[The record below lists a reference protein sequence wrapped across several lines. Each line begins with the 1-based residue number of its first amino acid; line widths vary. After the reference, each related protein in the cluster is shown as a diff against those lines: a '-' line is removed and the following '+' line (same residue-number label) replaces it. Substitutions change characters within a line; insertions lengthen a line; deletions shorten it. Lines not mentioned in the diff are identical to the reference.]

1 MKFILYFVFTTI
13 YGLIGLAFVIYYSTN
28 FIKEK
33 FFNKLS
39 DDIAGYITFFIMAPI
54 VVYGLSYERILFDK
68 HVRKVIS
75 LPYTKEVSRAYCGDV
90 IEPMSWFNS
99 YICGAQIIM
108 PPMPE
113 KNNLYFKLIF
123 SLGEGEHSNSWYGE
137 SKVVGEEPWCDEKEI
152 SLYTNLGRNQKPKK
166 LGYDQNRKMTEK
178 EFNLYCGAF
187 DWKPLQREF
196 LKTL

>member
-13 YGLIGLAFVIYYSTN
+13 YGLIGLGFAIYYITN

-33 FFNKLS
+33 FFNKFP
-39 DDIAGYITFFIMAPI
+39 DEIAGYITFFIMAPI
-54 VVYGLSYERILFDK
+54 FVYGLSYERIVFDK
-68 HVRKVIS
+68 HVKKVIN
-75 LPYTKEVSRAYCGDV
+75 LPYTKEVSRTYCGDL

-99 YICGAQIIM
+99 YICSAQIIM
-108 PPMPE
+108 PPMPA

-123 SLGEGEHSNSWYGE
+123 SLSETEHSNSWFGE

-152 SLYTNLGRNQKPKK
+152 SFYTNLGRDQKPKK
-166 LGYDQNRKMTEK
+166 LGLDQNKKMSEK
-178 EFNLYCGAF
+178 EFSLYCGGF

-196 LKTL
+196 LKNF

>member
-13 YGLIGLAFVIYYSTN
+13 YGLIGLGFAIYYITN

-33 FFNKLS
+33 FFNKFP
-39 DDIAGYITFFIMAPI
+39 DEIAGYITFFIMAPI
-54 VVYGLSYERILFDK
+54 FVYGLSYERIVFDK
-68 HVRKVIS
+68 HVKKAIN
-75 LPYTKEVSRAYCGDV
+75 LPYTKEVSRTYCSDV

-99 YICGAQIIM
+99 YICSAQIIM

-123 SLGEGEHSNSWYGE
+123 SLSEAEHSNSWFGE

-196 LKTL
+196 LKNF